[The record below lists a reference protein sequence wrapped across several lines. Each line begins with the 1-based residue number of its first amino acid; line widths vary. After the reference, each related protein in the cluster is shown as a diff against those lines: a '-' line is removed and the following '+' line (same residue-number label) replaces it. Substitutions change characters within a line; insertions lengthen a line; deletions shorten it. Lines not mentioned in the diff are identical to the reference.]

1 MYAGVGA
8 LMGTVIAS
16 MAGYALA
23 KYVFVGRSVL
33 FSLVL
38 GAILVPVM
46 ALTFCRGSMRQH
58 RFRMSC

>member
-1 MYAGVGA
+1 
-8 LMGTVIAS
+8 MGTVIAS